1 MMFIASA
8 CENEKSYIL
17 FHNLPFTKDTI
28 ASSTNVFKSGDRIYY
43 LITTPKRVESRCLLV
58 QIVKKGDQERLG
70 YDLVW
75 GKQVK
80 VREEQVYYYTDYVVL
95 NGKGAYTMK
104 VYSKDNPTKV
114 LTSNDFY
121 IRD

>member
-1 MMFIASA
+1 MFVASA
-8 CENEKSYIL
+8 CDDEKSYIL
-17 FHNLPFTKDTI
+17 FHTSPFTKDTMT
-28 ASSTNVFKSGDRIYY
+28 SSTNVFKSGDRIYY
-43 LITTPKRVESRCLLV
+43 LITTPKQVESRRLLI
-58 QIVKKGDQERLG
+58 QIVKKGEQERLG

-104 VYSKDNPTKV
+104 VYSKDYPTKV